1 MIQCI
6 VKKSTNEFITAAI
19 RFGRHL
25 IDAGDNFFFD
35 ANRKNF
41 VSIIPNSSLSFSFSH
56 FFAALSNWHN
66 RQIAFVMNASRAE
79 FATIL

>member
-6 VKKSTNEFITAAI
+6 IKKSTNEFITAAI

-41 VSIIPNSSLSFSFSH
+41 VSIITLCSFGLDNKLLF
-56 FFAALSNWHN
+56 
-66 RQIAFVMNASRAE
+66 
-79 FATIL
+79 